1 MARSLR
7 SSAGQK
13 RGRGTNGTTTK
24 AAGPTVELGG
34 FSTALLSAFVVLLG
48 FCLSQILIF
57 AMKPECM
64 SMEFPATTI
73 AVEKKSPPEPPQEP
87 MEVKKASAKTPQTQ
101 QGVVLGALAPPK
113 EPPKEPL
120 KEQEEF
126 PPTAKFPPQCTASQ
140 YESLAQQLPPEKCEE
155 VAKKP
160 WIGGCS
166 FSEKTVCGNT
176 NPHWLYDFMKDKESF
191 KGIIVGC
198 NKGFDALQ
206 ILTTI
211 SANKSYNAEEWGKE
225 FSKIPESEEIDNK
238 IECPDQSKNTNNP
251 GGIKDVHLYCIDGA
265 PNTVEQLQKTKQALG
280 YGDELTIVHSIIYDT
295 HHSDGLSVKV
305 TDPIG
310 YMGSGT
316 KHWQKECRKKPDQ
329 CEAAPATNIDTFVK
343 STPALAEAPLIQYLK
358 VSAVGSDYFTLKGAA
373 RTLERIQYIDFGYHW
388 NFDWGS
394 TYLKDLIH
402 RLKKKG
408 FVCYLTGTGGEAL
421 WRVTNCWRD
430 VYDNKFPASLGC
442 VNANIP
448 EAEPLLN
455 KMEELFQ
462 KTLSQ
467 S

>member
-1 MARSLR
+1 MIARSLR
-7 SSAGQK
+7 PSARRK

-24 AAGPTVELGG
+24 AVGPTVELGG
-34 FSTALLSAFVVLLG
+34 FSTTLLSAFVVLLG
-48 FCLSQILIF
+48 FCLSQLWIF
-57 AMKPECM
+57 AVQPECM
-64 SMEFPATTI
+64 SIELTASI
-73 AVEKKSPPEPPQEP
+73 ANVVEKSPPDPPQEP
-87 MEVKKASAKTPQTQ
+87 MKVQKASAKTPQAQ
-101 QGVVLGALAPPK
+101 HGVVLGALTPPK
-113 EPPKEPL
+113 EPPKEEL
-120 KEQEEF
+120 EF

-140 YESLAQQLPPEKCEE
+140 YESLAQQLPPERCEE
-155 VAKKP
+155 VVEKP
-160 WIGGCS
+160 WAGGCS
-166 FSEKTVCGNT
+166 FSEKTVCGNA
-176 NPHWLYDFMKDKESF
+176 NPHWLYDFVKEKESF

-206 ILTTI
+206 ILTSI

-225 FSKIPESEEIDNK
+225 FSKIPETAEIDST
-238 IECPDQSKNTNNP
+238 IECPDQSKHKNNP
-251 GGIKDVHLYCIDGA
+251 GVMKDIHLYCIDGA
-265 PNTVEQLQKTKQALG
+265 PNTVKQLQKTKQALG
-280 YGDELTIVHSIIYDT
+280 YGDELTIIHSIIYDT

-316 KHWQKECRKKPDQ
+316 KHWRNECRKKPEQ
-329 CEAAPATNIDTFVK
+329 CEAAPTTNIDTFVK

-388 NFDWGS
+388 NFEWGS

-430 VYDNKFPASLGC
+430 LYDKKFPASLGC

-462 KTLSQ
+462 KTLAQ